1 MEYPWVRLRRMTRR
15 PALRRLARSVRP
27 SPDELVPYL
36 RVPVDDPGRVS
47 EQLAEQAVER
57 GHAAIYLAPSARR
70 RDSEGS
76 EAWRSDAPLAQAL
89 HAARA
94 AAPELAL
101 FAELDLAVFHR
112 SGRPGALT
120 DGLIDAEAAHEAL
133 GKAGLTLGEA
143 GADVLGLRG
152 LVDGGV
158 GALREALDEADLDRI
173 SILSY
178 SADLHSPFAE
188 LRPATAD
195 KAADLLD
202 PLDPGSIL
210 RQAEVDVSE
219 GADLL
224 GVQPSLL
231 AQDILRDLAEEHQH
245 PLVARISDQEAKV
258 MEMAARSGTAPVEQ
272 LARAV
277 HGALV
282 RAGARLV
289 VTPWTM
295 ETDG

>member
-1 MEYPWVRLRRMTRR
+1 MTRR
-15 PALRRLARSVRP
+15 PALRRLVRSVRTR
-27 SPDELVPYL
+27 PDELVPYL
-36 RVPVDDPGRVS
+36 RVPVEDPGRAA
-47 EQLAEQAVER
+47 ERLAEQAVER
-57 GHAAIYLAPSARR
+57 GHAAVYLAPTARR
-70 RDSEGS
+70 RDSEGT
-76 EAWRSDAPLAQAL
+76 EAWRSDAPLVQAV

-120 DGLIDAEAAHEAL
+120 DGLIDAETAHEAL
-133 GKAGLTLGEA
+133 GKSGITLGEA
-143 GADVLGLRG
+143 GVDVIGLRG

-173 SILSY
+173 AILSF

-202 PLDPGSIL
+202 PLDPGAIL

-231 AQDILRDLAEEHQH
+231 AQDVLRDLAEEHQL
-245 PLVARISDQEAKV
+245 PLVARLSDQEAKV
-258 MEMAARSGTAPVEQ
+258 LEMTARSGAASAEEV
-272 LARAV
+272 ASAV
-277 HGALV
+277 HGALQ

-289 VTPWTM
+289 VTPWAL
-295 ETDG
+295 EPEE